1 MTSPEITAIIPN
13 RNHGHLLRRAI
24 DALLAQSVPPK
35 EIIVVDDCSTDA
47 SCFVVD
53 RYPQPVRLLRSLTH
67 RGTNGALNMGLQEVK
82 TSHVYFGA
90 ADDFVLPGFFENA
103 ACHFQ
108 GSSSVGLFYCPAEW
122 HDYRTHLTWSMGTDT
137 GSWSTSFIPTSSAV
151 CSTDHVLALGG
162 FRADLGCYAD
172 WFLVRGLAH
181 LSGWRFSIVPGSR
194 FHLYP
199 DSYSNNGA
207 DRDTLIR
214 LAQEV
219 TFDFPWSRRY
229 DLLPQFGMP
238 MREICPDLPLLP
250 CLRRSAE
257 TWARKHLPA
266 TIQKLLLR
274 LYANAA

>member
-1 MTSPEITAIIPN
+1 M
-13 RNHGHLLRRAI
+13 
-24 DALLAQSVPPK
+24 
-35 EIIVVDDCSTDA
+35 DDCSTDA
-47 SCFVVD
+47 SCYVVD
-53 RYPQPVRLLRSLTH
+53 RYPEPVRLIKLPKH
-67 RGTNGALNMGLQEVK
+67 RGTNGALNVGLQEVK

-90 ADDFVLPGFFENA
+90 ADDFVLPGFFDNA
-103 ACHFQ
+103 ACYFQ

-122 HDYRTHLTWSMGTDT
+122 HDYRTKLTWRMGTDT

-151 CSTDHVLALGG
+151 CNTDHVLALGG
-162 FRADLGCYAD
+162 LRNDLGCYAD
-172 WFLVRGLAH
+172 WFLVRCLAH
-181 LSGWRFSIVPGSR
+181 LSGWRFSPVPGSR

-207 DRDTLIR
+207 GQETLSR
-214 LAQEV
+214 LANEIAG
-219 TFDFPWSRRY
+219 FPCSRWN

-250 CLRRSAE
+250 CLKRSAE

-266 TIQKLLLR
+266 VAQKLLLR